1 MLTFVTSEDINRVA
15 ICLDLVY
22 TDETSC
28 SLRSNAVSRLHFLLS
43 RLAKPQTMQTP
54 NSPHRS

>member
-1 MLTFVTSEDINRVA
+1 MLTFVTSEAINRVA

-28 SLRSNAVSRLHFLLS
+28 SLRSNAVSGVQLLLS
-43 RLAKPQTMQTP
+43 RLAKPQTKL
-54 NSPHRS
+54 

>member
-1 MLTFVTSEDINRVA
+1 MLTFVTSEAINRVA

-22 TDETSC
+22 TDETFC
-28 SLRSNAVSRLHFLLS
+28 SLRSNAVSGIQLLLNRLP
-43 RLAKPQTMQTP
+43 KPQTKLTR